1 MSLNQ
6 RKILIENTSTAL
18 MKDSD
23 RLAFEAEKKTKFEL
37 LSKSNAFKRT
47 ANEKQAELDKCLKE
61 KNEIAR
67 KNENTSVMFKI
78 VLGKL
83 KCPHFVRIY
92 VCT

>member
-61 KNEIAR
+61 KMRLLE
-67 KNENTSVMFKI
+67 KMKT
-78 VLGKL
+78 
-83 KCPHFVRIY
+83 HQ
-92 VCT
+92 